1 MIQMETNLD
10 VADNSGARRVQC
22 IKVLGGS
29 KRRYA
34 SIGDVIVVSVKE
46 ATPKGRVKKGEV
58 KRAVVVRISKDLQRR
73 DGSVIRFDTT
83 AAVLVNNQNEPIGTR
98 IFGPVPRE
106 LRAKNHMKIISLAPE
121 VL

>member
-1 MIQMETNLD
+1 MIQMQTNLD
-10 VADNSGARRVQC
+10 VADNSGARRVMC
-22 IKVLGGS
+22 IKVLGGA

-34 SIGDVIVVSVKE
+34 GVGDKIVVSVKE
-46 ATPKGRVKKGEV
+46 AIPRGRVKKGEV
-58 KRAVVVRISKDLQRR
+58 LQAIVVRTSQGIKRK
-73 DGSVIRFDTT
+73 DGSVIRFDKN
-83 AAVLVNNQNEPIGTR
+83 AAVIVNKQSEPIGTR

>member
-1 MIQMETNLD
+1 MIQQETNLD

-34 SIGDVIVVSVKE
+34 SIGDVIVVSIKE
-46 ATPKGRVKKGEV
+46 AIPRGRVKKGTV
-58 KRAVVVRISKDLQRR
+58 MKAIVVRTAKDIRR
-73 DGSVIRFDTT
+73 ADGSVIRFDRN
-83 AAVLVNNQNEPIGTR
+83 AAVLINAQGEPVGTR

-106 LRAKNHMKIISLAPE
+106 LRAKNQMKIISLAPE

>member
-1 MIQMETNLD
+1 MIQMQTNLD
-10 VADNSGARRVQC
+10 VADNSGARRVMC

-34 SIGDVIVVSVKE
+34 SVGDIIVVSVKE
-46 ATPKGRVKKGEV
+46 AIPRGRVKKGDV
-58 KRAVVVRISKDLQRR
+58 MKAVVVRTAKDIRR
-73 DGSVIRFDTT
+73 ADGSVIRFDKN
-83 AAVLVNNQNEPIGTR
+83 AAVLIDNKKEPIGTR

-106 LRAKNHMKIISLAPE
+106 LRAKSHMKIISLAPE

>member
-1 MIQMETNLD
+1 MIQMQTNLE
-10 VADNSGARRVQC
+10 VADNSGARRVMC

-34 SIGDVIVVSVKE
+34 GVGDVIVVSVKE
-46 ATPKGRVKKGEV
+46 ATPKGKVKKGDV
-58 KRAVVVRISKDLQRR
+58 RRAVVVRLAKDIQRR
-73 DGSVIRFDTT
+73 DGSVIRFDTN
-83 AAVLVNNQNEPIGTR
+83 AAVLVNKDNEPVGTR

>member
-1 MIQMETNLD
+1 MQSNLR

-22 IKVLGGS
+22 IKVLGGAG
-29 KRRYA
+29 RRYA
-34 SIGDVIVVSVKE
+34 SVGDIIVVSIKE
-46 ATPKGRVKKGEV
+46 AIPTGRVKKGEV
-58 KRAVVVRISKDLQRR
+58 RKAVVVRVAKDIQRQ
-73 DGSVIRFDTT
+73 DGSVIRFDTN
-83 AAVLVNNQNEPIGTR
+83 AAVLVNNNGEPIGTR

>member
-1 MIQMETNLD
+1 MIQMQTNLD

-34 SIGDVIVVSVKE
+34 SVGDVIVVSVKE
-46 ATPKGRVKKGEV
+46 AIPRGRVKKGDV
-58 KRAVVVRISKDLQRR
+58 RKAVVVRTAKEVRR
-73 DGSVIRFDTT
+73 DDGTAIRFDTN
-83 AAVLVNNQNEPIGTR
+83 AAVILNAANEPIGTR
-98 IFGPVPRE
+98 IFGPVVRG
-106 LRAKNHMKIISLAPE
+106 LRAKNFMKIISLAPE

>member
-1 MIQMETNLD
+1 MIQQETNLD

-29 KRRYA
+29 KRKYA
-34 SIGDVIVVSVKE
+34 SVGDIIVVSIKE
-46 ATPKGRVKKGEV
+46 AIPRGRVKKGDV
-58 KRAVVVRISKDLQRR
+58 LQAIVVRTSSAIKRK
-73 DGSVIRFDTT
+73 DGSVIRFDKN
-83 AAVLVNNQNEPIGTR
+83 AAVIVNKQSEPIGTR